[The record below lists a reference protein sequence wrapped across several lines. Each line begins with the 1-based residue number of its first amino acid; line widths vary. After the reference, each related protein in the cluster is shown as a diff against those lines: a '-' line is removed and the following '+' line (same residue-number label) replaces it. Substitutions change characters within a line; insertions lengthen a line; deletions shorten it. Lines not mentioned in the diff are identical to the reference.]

1 MHLLGVAAMIFV
13 AFLIA
18 PQLVRAG
25 FAIAF
30 FLILIVIVIFVLAM
44 IPKGPGP
51 APVVSR
57 PQSAAPSTND
67 TTWWGEPITNVTPR
81 SP

>member
-1 MHLLGVAAMIFV
+1 MHLLGIAALIFV

-18 PQLVRAG
+18 PHLVRAG

-30 FLILIVIVIFVLAM
+30 FLALAIIIMVIISM
-44 IPKGPGP
+44 IPWGPGP

-57 PQSAAPSTND
+57 PQQAATSTVD
-67 TTWWGEPITNVTPR
+67 KTWWGEPMTDINH
-81 SP
+81 